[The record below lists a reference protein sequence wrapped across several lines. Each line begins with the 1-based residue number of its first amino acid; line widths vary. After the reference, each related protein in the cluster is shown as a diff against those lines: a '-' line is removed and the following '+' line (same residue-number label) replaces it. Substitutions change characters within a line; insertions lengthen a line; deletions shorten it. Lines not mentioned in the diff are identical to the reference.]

1 MSKIITNCNN
11 CNNIVDDNFCAKCG
25 HAVQLKRI
33 DAHYIQHEII
43 HILHFEKGFFYTI
56 KELITRPGENVR
68 KFISTDRS
76 RLVKPVVFII
86 LTSLAYTIFS
96 HFFHFDDAFIKIES
110 TAKGPATTAID
121 NWIHNNYGY
130 SNILEGLFIAVW
142 LKLFFRKSGYNFF
155 EIVILLCFTM
165 GIGMLILSLAV
176 IFKGITHIELMKEF
190 GYVFI
195 IYITWSIGQFFGGK
209 KIINYVKALIS
220 YILGMAS
227 FLSLAALL
235 GYVIDKTISH

>member
-1 MSKIITNCNN
+1 M
-11 CNNIVDDNFCAKCG
+11 
-25 HAVQLKRI
+25 
-33 DAHYIQHEII
+33 
-43 HILHFEKGFFYTI
+43 
-56 KELITRPGENVR
+56 
-68 KFISTDRS
+68 
-76 RLVKPVVFII
+76 
-86 LTSLAYTIFS
+86 
-96 HFFHFDDAFIKIES
+96 
-110 TAKGPATTAID
+110 
-121 NWIHNNYGY
+121 
-130 SNILEGLFIAVW
+130 FIAVW